1 MMLCIWT
8 IVAIFGIISLV
19 TFNPASLIA
28 GLILASIGILVE
40 RFYK

>member
-1 MMLCIWT
+1 MMTFIWI
-8 IVAIFGIISLV
+8 IVVVFGIISLV
-19 TFNPASLIA
+19 TLNPAPLIA